1 MLYYNVVLL
10 NSNLIK
16 KEIDMTSIVF
26 RRSQAVNIEKV
37 LVIGMIMGFSLFLG
51 IEAMEMVSEI
61 TQEINE
67 ALQVVR

>member
-1 MLYYNVVLL
+1 
-10 NSNLIK
+10 
-16 KEIDMTSIVF
+16 MTSIVF